1 MENVQNNVVAT
12 VKPKSKL
19 TLKKVITSACAGAM
33 AVSMVAVNAFAEETG
48 ASSANFN
55 YSSIADTMS
64 EAFTAAG
71 DGIVMIFGAVLP
83 IGLGIMAMYAMVGAG
98 KKIFTKLTG

>member
-48 ASSANFN
+48 ASGFD
-55 YSSIADTMS
+55 YSGMVDAFSSSFTTMGNNILAMFS
-64 EAFTAAG
+64 
-71 DGIVMIFGAVLP
+71 AVLP
-83 IGLGIMAMYAMVGAG
+83 IGLGIMAMYTMVGAG
-98 KKIFTKLTG
+98 KKIFTKLTS